1 MIDNILTLLE
11 LAKEQNIRSQ
21 YIDIAL
27 GKNKL
32 TLSYNDIKNTLKLN
46 K

>member
-21 YIDIAL
+21 HIDIAL

-32 TLSYNDIKNTLKLN
+32 PLSFNDIKNTLKL
-46 K
+46 KK

>member
-32 TLSYNDIKNTLKLN
+32 PLSYNDIKNTLKL